1 MTGRSRSHRRL
12 TVGWLTSNTA
22 PATSCVTFFRIKNT
36 TIATDRNNPNAI
48 GRPRE
53 TKLSAHTTCTRTTGS
68 VSCSSVSPVIA
79 SYRNSSCPIHFDVCP
94 TTKQDGKGCCTS
106 TTTRTLAPI
115 DRQLHQIMRSVSI
128 MGL

>member
-53 TKLSAHTTCTRTTGS
+53 TKLSAHTTCTRR
-68 VSCSSVSPVIA
+68 VIHA
-79 SYRNSSCPIHFDVCP
+79 AR
-94 TTKQDGKGCCTS
+94 
-106 TTTRTLAPI
+106 
-115 DRQLHQIMRSVSI
+115 
-128 MGL
+128 